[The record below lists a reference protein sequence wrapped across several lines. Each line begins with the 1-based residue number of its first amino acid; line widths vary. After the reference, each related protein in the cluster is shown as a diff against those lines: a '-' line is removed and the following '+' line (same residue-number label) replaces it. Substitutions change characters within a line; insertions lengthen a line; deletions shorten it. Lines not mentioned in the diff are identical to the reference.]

1 MLTADTIVGIL
12 LTPNAPDVLPVSVLV
27 VSKVPV
33 IVFTTLIVDSETL
46 SFIIPVAPELAQGHQ
61 TSCRISRS
69 RITL

>member
-12 LTPNAPDVLPVSVLV
+12 LTPNAPDVLPVSVFV

-46 SFIIPVAPELAQGHQ
+46 SFIIPVAPELACVIVSPA
-61 TSCRISRS
+61 T
-69 RITL
+69 TVTAPA